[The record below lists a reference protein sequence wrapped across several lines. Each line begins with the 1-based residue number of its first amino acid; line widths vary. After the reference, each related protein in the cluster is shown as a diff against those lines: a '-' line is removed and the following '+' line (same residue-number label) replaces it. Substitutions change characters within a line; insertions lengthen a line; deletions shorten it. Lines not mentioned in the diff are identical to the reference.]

1 MESKATERDTYRY
14 RLVMTADIAA
24 ERRNRLLK
32 MVERW
37 GSIRASDAATA
48 LGVDLR
54 TVQRDLDALARQELI
69 SRAHGGATSRAGRP
83 PRSGRTRT
91 PPLRLGLLLP
101 TNNYYYSDIIDGVRD
116 AAVELNCTVIDGAY
130 HYVDDDQDELY
141 RRILRLNLD
150 GLLMTPSFKNPAWG
164 RLLGSSIPTVV
175 IERPRRPRWVRGL
188 ESHES
193 LTALSSIDHV
203 HSDHAYGAAL
213 ALEHL
218 FSLGHRSV
226 HCLLQDTPTAFGLR
240 TGIGDYAAVLEG
252 QRWGTTHVHS
262 IDSSSQDGKVTVEEV
277 LGSADNLRDSKI
289 TAILAHPDAVAV
301 EVDEHLGRLGLSV
314 SEDVS
319 LLSYDDALFSHVD
332 TQISAMS
339 PRRRWIGRR
348 ACELLVE
355 RLRSQ
360 GRATHRTQPASEI
373 SIAPHLVDR
382 NTTGPPKR
390 RGVP

>member
-1 MESKATERDTYRY
+1 MP
-14 RLVMTADIAA
+14 ADIAA

-54 TVQRDLDALARQELI
+54 TVQRDLDDLARADQV
-69 SRAHGGATSRAGRP
+69 SRVHGGATSRSSRP
-83 PRSGRTRT
+83 PRPGRPTA

-101 TNNYYYSDIIDGVRD
+101 TTSYYYSDVIDGVRD
-116 AAVELNCTVIDGAY
+116 AAVELNCTVIEGAY

-141 RRILRLNLD
+141 RRITRLDLD
-150 GLLMTPSFKNPAWG
+150 GLLMTPSFTNPAWG
-164 RLLGSSIPTVV
+164 RLLGSTLPTVV

-188 ESHES
+188 QPHES

-213 ALEHL
+213 ALDHL

-226 HCLLQDTPTAFGLR
+226 HCLLHSTPTAVGLR
-240 TGIGDYAAVLEG
+240 AGISDYAEVLEG
-252 QRWGTTHVHS
+252 DRWGTTHVHT
-262 IDSSSQDGKVTVEEV
+262 IDPAPDGPGASVEGI
-277 LGSADNLRDSKI
+277 LGSADDLRRRGV
-289 TAILAHPDAVAV
+289 TAIMAHADSAAV
-301 EVDEHLGRLGLSV
+301 EVLTHLTSVGLSV
-314 SEDVS
+314 PGDVS
-319 LLSYDDALFSHVD
+319 LLSYDDALFSHID

-360 GRATHRTQPASEI
+360 GRATHRTQPASQI
-373 SIAPHLVDR
+373 SIAPQLVDR
-382 NTTGPPKR
+382 GTTGPP
-390 RGVP
+390 PT